1 MNNTN
6 TINWDTTLNMLLS
19 PAEAALLAVIWER
32 CILNDNKPVQ
42 LTNRTIEMLTNVP
55 ASRVY
60 TTIGAL
66 ENMNFIVVS
75 EKRSNNNSWLYAV
88 NYNEVNKVIESIKS
102 FNPSN
107 ELIMYSKDNIITS
120 DIIEYCESY
129 RKSCKTICLR
139 ETRKNKGIRKNK

>member
-19 PAEAALLAVIWER
+19 PAEAALLAVVWER
-32 CILNDNKPVQ
+32 YVLNDNKPVQ

-60 TTIGAL
+60 TTMGAL
-66 ENMNFIVVS
+66 ENMKFIEVS
-75 EKRSNNNSWLYAV
+75 EKRSNNNSWLYTV

-129 RKSCKTICLR
+129 RKHCKTICLR